1 MVVPM
6 DERQAVALV
15 VGLVV
20 HWASLTVDGMV
31 DNSAVGKVVLL
42 DEQQVGSL
50 AVESVDSKDASS
62 AAHSAADSVVEK
74 AFSMAAS

>member
-1 MVVPM
+1 MAVV
-6 DERQAVALV
+6 LV

-20 HWASLTVDGMV
+20 RWASLTVDGMV
-31 DNSAVGKVVLL
+31 DNSAVGKVVSL
-42 DEQQVGSL
+42 DDQQVGSL
-50 AVESVDSKDASS
+50 AVVLVDSKDASS